1 MRSREHA
8 VMRTLL
14 LTIILC
20 AAALGLTACGERNHI
35 PKTEARPW
43 DSPEAGGAKAAW
55 QDEIK
60 SRMHN
65 QTEYR

>member
-1 MRSREHA
+1 MREREHV
-8 VMRTLL
+8 VMRALL
-14 LTIILC
+14 LTIVLC
-20 AAALGLTACGERNHI
+20 ATALGLTACSERNHI
-35 PKTEARPW
+35 PKTEAQPW
-43 DSPEAGGAKAAW
+43 DSPEAGGAKAAR